1 MKSHFIPIS
10 ILSLL
15 LIILCTS
22 CEELAVD
29 SGSVFEAPSSEQ
41 TPLVNNLNENINGSN
56 AHFSWEGNE
65 FALQFSYQLEINSI
79 SGLNDPLQI
88 IYQPYN
94 NWSDWSTDHS
104 TVFSKLDDGNYT
116 FYVKSRFNENEE
128 IEPHMSNSFE
138 IDAISGPALRIYPQN
153 QTAQPGEEID
163 VYLFFEDVPGALA
176 VTGLE
181 VDIQINTDELEF
193 INGGFQYGDLI
204 TGFPG
209 TTIYP
214 DPSYSEDGAS
224 LSIVGV
230 ADDNGLGIYGT
241 GSIAKVHLRVKDQV
255 GTFQILIYQ
264 EENAFQDINGNA
276 HGFNDPV
283 SGTVTV
289 EGAAQ

>member
-15 LIILCTS
+15 TLLCTS
-22 CEELAVD
+22 CEELITD
-29 SGSVFEAPSSEQ
+29 PGSIFEAPSSEQ
-41 TPLVNNLNENINGSN
+41 IPLVNKLNKNINGTS
-56 AHFSWEGNE
+56 AHFSWEGNDY
-65 FALQFSYQLEINSI
+65 ALEFSYQLEINSI
-79 SGLNDPLQI
+79 SGLDDPLQI

-94 NWSDWSTDHS
+94 DWSVWATDHS

-128 IEPHMSNSFE
+128 IEPHMSKSFE
-138 IDAISGPALRIYPQN
+138 INAISGPALRIYPQN

-176 VTGLE
+176 VTGLD

-193 INGGFQYGDLI
+193 INDGFQYGDLI
-204 TGFPG
+204 SGFPG

-224 LSIVGV
+224 LSILGV
-230 ADDNGLGIYGT
+230 ADNNGLGIYGT
-241 GSIAKVHLRVKDQV
+241 GSIAKFRLRVKDQV

-264 EENAFQDINGNA
+264 EENAFQDINGVA
-276 HGFNDPV
+276 HVFNNPF
-283 SGTVTV
+283 SGSVTV
-289 EGAAQ
+289 EGVGQ